1 MDSVKKYPLF
11 RLLQKQSKELDA
23 EGFIGT
29 ILMDLS
35 EVYDCLCHDLLMVKL
50 VPYGPL
56 TVNGQ
61 KIDVEFLK
69 GQNYVQFSF
78 AILKMI
84 ILYTHANLS
93 RN

>member
-50 VPYGPL
+50 VPYGL
-56 TVNGQ
+56 GNGSPNL
-61 KIDVEFLK
+61 FLD
-69 GQNYVQFSF
+69 YLSF
-78 AILKMI
+78 KK
-84 ILYTHANLS
+84 H
-93 RN
+93 